1 MVLLVGLGRSRAAT
15 LIVTIACGCEVH
27 GFIGSNA
34 SADSAGDDASAESTG
49 GVSLDDDGT
58 SNVSAD
64 DSADTQGDDGQ
75 DDDADDGADDSGI
88 RFDLGQPD
96 ATPVCEDPRP
106 LPSCDSQSVDV
117 ANAMGLNCGA
127 NAGDDGFVDVEF
139 TGFDEAMTVH
149 SGKPG
154 FSDAFL
160 PREGDKFVVLST
172 GRAAD
177 FTMSPVQLKN
187 AYPVECDTNDA
198 CPSTQFMD
206 PLVDTPL
213 FSLPEPIDLRPVSD
227 VGENCWEDPG
237 LVGTG
242 DCSNTLYSPWLKGGR
257 AYDYGEL
264 RMSATVPE
272 GMNGFSFDFAFFS
285 IEYPLYAAHPEAIN
299 DVYLTWLESE
309 RWTGN
314 ISFDESGDP
323 ISVKSVFFDY
333 KDADD
338 PGDGG
343 CVGPCIAPQ
352 LHGFA
357 AQDHGGTKW
366 LTSSAPVRPGEDI
379 TLIFA
384 IFDNMDSSFD
394 SMTILDH
401 FEWTCSG
408 APPFTTPAG

>member
-15 LIVTIACGCEVH
+15 LIVTIACGCESYA
-27 GFIGSNA
+27 FIGSNA
-34 SADSAGDDASAESTG
+34 TAGSADDGFAESTG
-49 GVSLDDDGT
+49 VGSLEDDGT
-58 SNVSAD
+58 SNVSVD
-64 DSADTQGDDGQ
+64 ESADTQGDD
-75 DDDADDGADDSGI
+75 DDDGDESGADDSGI

-96 ATPVCEDPRP
+96 AAPGCKEPHA
-106 LPSCDSQSVDV
+106 LPSCDSQSMDP

-127 NAGDDGFVDVEF
+127 NDRPGAHVDIDF

-154 FSDAFL
+154 ISDAFL

-172 GRAAD
+172 GRASD
-177 FTMSPVQLKN
+177 FTMSPVQLKTE
-187 AYPVECDTNDA
+187 YPDECNTNDA

-213 FSLPEPIDLRPVSD
+213 FTLPEPIDVRPVSET
-227 VGENCWEDPG
+227 GETCWEDPG
-237 LVGTG
+237 LVGSG
-242 DCSNTLYSPWLKGGR
+242 DCSNTLFSPWLKGGR
-257 AYDYGEL
+257 AYDYAEL
-264 RMSATVPE
+264 RMTATVPE

-285 IEYPLYAAHPEAIN
+285 IEYPLYAAHPQAVN

-314 ISFDESGDP
+314 MSFDESGDP

-333 KDADD
+333 KDAPD
-338 PGDGG
+338 PGDNG
-343 CVGPCIAPQ
+343 CIGPCIAPQ

-366 LTSSAPVRPGEDI
+366 LTSSAPVRPGEEI
-379 TLIFA
+379 TVIFA
-384 IFDNMDSSFD
+384 MFDNMDSSFD
-394 SMTILDH
+394 SMAILDH

>member
-15 LIVTIACGCEVH
+15 LIVSIACGCEVH

-34 SADSAGDDASAESTG
+34 SAGSADDGSAESTG
-49 GVSLDDDGT
+49 VSSADDEGT
-58 SNVSAD
+58 SNVSAE
-64 DSADTQGDDGQ
+64 DSADTQGDD
-75 DDDADDGADDSGI
+75 DDDDESGGHEDSGI

-96 ATPVCEDPRP
+96 APPGCEQPHA
-106 LPSCDSQSVDV
+106 LPSCDSQSNDV
-117 ANAMGLNCGA
+117 AHALGLNCGA
-127 NAGDDGFVDVEF
+127 NDGRGSLADIDF

-154 FSDAFL
+154 ASDAFL

-172 GRAAD
+172 GRATD
-177 FTMSPVQLKN
+177 FTMSPLQLKN
-187 AYPVECDTNDA
+187 TYPIECDTNES
-198 CPSTQFMD
+198 CPSTALMGPD
-206 PLVDTPL
+206 DTPL
-213 FSLPEPIDLRPVSD
+213 YSLPEPIDVRPVDDSED
-227 VGENCWEDPG
+227 PVTCYEDPG

-242 DCSNTLYSPWLKGGR
+242 DCSNTLFSPWLKGGR
-257 AYDYGEL
+257 AYDYAEL
-264 RMSATVPE
+264 RMTATVPE
-272 GMNGFSFDFAFFS
+272 GINGLSFDFAFFS
-285 IEYPLYAAHPEAIN
+285 IEYPLYAAHSEAVN

-323 ISVKSVFFDY
+323 ITVKSVFFDY
-333 KDADD
+333 KDAPD

-366 LTSSAPVRPGEDI
+366 LTSSAAVRPGEEI

-384 IFDNMDSSFD
+384 IFDNMDAGFD